1 MNEVLVYLM
10 LGLMAVVGVILI
22 RLLLPLWLGEKG
34 RYKAADI
41 MTANEVEFFH
51 RLVEALPD
59 HYIFPQVSLGALMR
73 PSISRRDPEWMKQFN
88 QVSSKRADFAI
99 YDRKLKLV
107 TLIELDD
114 KSHSRSKDR
123 ERDRKTRSAG
133 IPTLRYESRCKPDI
147 RQIRRDIAAWKRG
160 EAAGRKSV
168 SEAPDV
174 KPSRAP

>member
-1 MNEVLVYLM
+1 MNETLVYILW
-10 LGLMAVVGVILI
+10 GLIGSVALFLV

-41 MTANEVEFFH
+41 MTPNEVEFFH
-51 RLVEALPD
+51 RLVEALPG

-99 YDRKLKLV
+99 YDRQLKLV

-114 KSHSRSKDR
+114 KSHSRRKDR

-133 IPTLRYESRCKPDI
+133 IPTLRYESRSKPDI
-147 RQIRRDIAAWKRG
+147 RQIRRDIAEWKMG
-160 EAAGRKSV
+160 GNTSK
-168 SEAPDV
+168 
-174 KPSRAP
+174 KGGG

>member
-1 MNEVLVYLM
+1 MTNAVLYILV
-10 LGLMAVVGVILI
+10 GLMVAVGIFLV

-41 MTANEVEFFH
+41 MTPNEEEFFH

-59 HYIFPQVSLGALMR
+59 HYIFPQVSLGALIR

-88 QVSSKRADFAI
+88 QVSSKRADYAI
-99 YDRKLKLV
+99 YDRKLRLV

-114 KSHSRSKDR
+114 KSHSRKSDR

-133 IPTLRYESRCKPDI
+133 IPTLRYESSSKPDI
-147 RQIRRDIAAWKRG
+147 RQIRRDVAAWRRAGVRRG
-160 EAAGRKSV
+160 
-168 SEAPDV
+168 DD
-174 KPSRAP
+174 